1 MSALPIPL
9 TPQERGADAL
19 AGKFRM
25 NHNGEPE
32 NVRDRFKRHRIQQSM
47 TGDSAIFL
55 CELCSGLVEQA
66 RQFFA
71 QKLAK
76 SIRARGRRAGLEFA
90 RFLSPPQA
98 EQARRPAVPLG
109 STD

>member
-1 MSALPIPL
+1 
-9 TPQERGADAL
+9 
-19 AGKFRM
+19 M

-47 TGDSAIFL
+47 TGDPAIFL
-55 CELCSGLVEQA
+55 CDYVAASLS
-66 RQFFA
+66 
-71 QKLAK
+71 KLGR
-76 SIRARGRRAGLEFA
+76 SIHAGGRRAGLEFA

-98 EQARRPAVPLG
+98 EQARRPAAPLR